1 MYNYGYPTPS
11 YLGGTG
17 YQNPYSQRQP
27 IQPQMQMQNQP
38 QAQPQMQPQQSQMNL
53 PQIQDFRYANEEE
66 AKPFIVYPNSSAY
79 FLDLQKSRL
88 YVKSADNVGYSEFK
102 YFELTPINADGTPIK
117 PQEEKPQ
124 IDLGEY
130 IKKSDLEKYGFV
142 TIDQLDNAIKKLT
155 SQQNQPMGVKQNGTG
170 TNSKSQM

>member
-27 IQPQMQMQNQP
+27 IQPQMQIQNQP
-38 QAQPQMQPQQSQMNL
+38 QAQPQMPTT
-53 PQIQDFRYANEEE
+53 PQIQDLRYGTEEE
-66 AKPFIVYPNSSAY
+66 AKAFIVYPNASAY
-79 FLDLQKSRL
+79 FIDEPKGRL
-88 YVKSADNVGYSEFK
+88 YVKTANNMGASSMN
-102 YFELTPINADGTPIK
+102 YFALTPINADGSPIK
-117 PQEEKPQ
+117 PQEPTPQ
-124 IDLGEY
+124 VDMGEY
-130 IKKSDLEKYGFV
+130 LKKSDLAQFGFV